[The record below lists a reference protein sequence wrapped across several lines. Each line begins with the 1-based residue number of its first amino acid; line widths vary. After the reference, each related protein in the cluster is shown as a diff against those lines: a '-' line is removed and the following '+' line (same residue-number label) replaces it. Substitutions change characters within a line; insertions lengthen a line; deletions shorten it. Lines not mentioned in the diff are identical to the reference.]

1 MISSR
6 AMCRI
11 RRACAAHAPWV
22 AMPRVVAA
30 LAACALAAAGGLA
43 GCGPIRYVGDVT
55 RRASD
60 AVDAARA
67 AQAEKYA
74 PYWWTRATQYLH
86 KAREVAAH
94 ADFQGAT
101 RFGRLAT
108 EAANQAAA
116 DARIAAGDPAKRPID
131 RTPGLTPGPA
141 APSKPTNAP
150 VAPARDLPAAPRNGS
165 VPEKERPVPA
175 KDTETKPAS
184 RVAPAKDPR

>member
-1 MISSR
+1 
-6 AMCRI
+6 
-11 RRACAAHAPWV
+11 
-22 AMPRVVAA
+22 MPRVVAA
-30 LAACALAAAGGLA
+30 VAACALAA
-43 GCGPIRYVGDVT
+43 CGPIRYVGDVT

-116 DARIAAGDPAKRPID
+116 DARVAAGDPSKRPLD
-131 RTPGLTPGPA
+131 PGS

-150 VAPARDLPAAPRNGS
+150 VAPARDLPAAPKPGA
-165 VPEKERPVPA
+165 VPDKERPIPA
-175 KDTETKPAS
+175 KEPDGKPPP